1 MDPLR
6 SVLVVLGVALC
17 FLCLFAAAALW
28 GNVLTR
34 LSRLETKSYQDWQT
48 GLPSGRY
55 LRSDL
60 ESLQRSSQGLA
71 LLVIELRNI
80 ERFREFG
87 FREGSDNAIR
97 GAAAV
102 ILSCLPRRQD
112 QQRCYRMHDAEAKFA
127 VVLWPVE
134 EPAAGGI
141 ASTILSALDR
151 NGTPASI
158 GLVYWSGSRALDGN
172 PPSTTQLNVDEL
184 VRMAERFKELARRA
198 GGNCVQQQ
206 PAERTAAPDVPIDD
220 QVTAPE
226 EIVAEHDAT
235 RRYTPGLAG
244 ELRAEM
250 GRAELRPAGAG
261 AHQ

>member
-71 LLVIELRNI
+71 LLIIELRNI

-134 EPAAGGI
+134 QRAAGPI
-141 ASTILSALDR
+141 AGTILSALDR

-158 GLVYWSGSRALDGN
+158 GLVFWSGSRTLEGS
-172 PPSTTQLNVDEL
+172 PPSTTQLDVDEL
-184 VRMAERFKELARRA
+184 VRKGERLKELAKRS
-198 GGNCVQQQ
+198 GGNCVQEL
-206 PAERTAAPDVPIDD
+206 PNDSEAAPEAPIDD
-220 QVTAPE
+220 SDTALHQAVT
-226 EIVAEHDAT
+226 EHSAT
-235 RRYTPGLAG
+235 RRYTVGLAR

-261 AHQ
+261 GNQ